1 MDWVT
6 IFLISLLSL
15 LVLVLLFVREKQKK
29 QIIAEVKKD
38 VEEFQ
43 EVPIVQVDNPTET
56 DLKAYELI
64 KEYRSK
70 IWWNVVVSTDINPRM
85 IYQLAYELVQEIARL
100 YYPLKDRP
108 EFQASLHDLAELNYR
123 ISERIRANLET
134 FPFNKIKDFN
144 IENILKYKNFY
155 NQVTSH
161 SAFKFFKKHKYL
173 YDVGKA
179 LWALYNYS
187 NPWYWGRQVLMTVSQ
202 ESIVRYFLSMI
213 MTVVGEEAIL
223 LYSRRGVKPKSTI
236 LEYNIAGEMINMA
249 VSDGLV
255 TSQEYETI
263 LTYILKNTELNDSLK
278 ISLLRSLLSKKP
290 TSYDLACVS
299 EKGDKA
305 RLLRQVEKV
314 ARADEMNLT
323 KKMELLRNLEERLG
337 VSSKYLNE
345 LEKKALPPG
354 ELDVVSVQQINKKR
368 EAAILKLMVQ
378 AAATCNKWSESLKEY
393 IWARALAYPLV
404 PFSEAEFA
412 EILVEREHPT
422 DLQELVKVLDGQ
434 IFKNQALLEVL
445 DVLLWQTPFT
455 KEDEAYYYNLCD
467 LLGMRK
473 EGEKHLIDKL
483 KAKLPKHDL
492 ISVPPFEILRYI
504 FRELDPTEGILA
516 IQETSTRFR
525 FRNVDKTRARDAYFW
540 IVITTRRLL
549 AVATAQIQ
557 GVTYRHSL
565 EFGPDTEISIKKGR
579 FYDEYTLKDP
589 RGITLTVSNT
599 LFRGAGLEKIFEVWR
614 NK

>member
-15 LVLVLLFVREKQKK
+15 LVFVLLFVREKQKK
-29 QIIAEVKKD
+29 QIIEEVKKD
-38 VEEFQ
+38 VEELQ
-43 EVPIVQVDNPTET
+43 EVPIIQVDNPTET

-85 IYQLAYELVQEIARL
+85 IYQLAYELVREIARL

-173 YDVGKA
+173 YDIGKA
-179 LWALYNYS
+179 LWAAYNYS
-187 NPWYWGRQVLMTVSQ
+187 NPWYWGRQVLITVSQ

-223 LYSRRGVKPKSTI
+223 LYSRRGVKPKSAI
-236 LEYNIAGEMINMA
+236 IEYSIAGEMINMA
-249 VSDGLV
+249 VADGLV
-255 TSQEYETI
+255 TSQEYET
-263 LTYILKNTELNDSLK
+263 LLAYILKNTELNDSLK
-278 ISLLRSLLSKKP
+278 VSLLRSLLAKKP
-290 TSYDLACVS
+290 ASYDLTVVS

-314 ARADEMNLT
+314 AQADEMNLT
-323 KKMELLRNLEERLG
+323 KKMERLRNLEERLG
-337 VSSKYLNE
+337 VSSKYRNE
-345 LEKKALPPG
+345 LEKKALPSG

-378 AAATCNKWSESLKEY
+378 AATACNKWSESLKEY

-412 EILVEREHPT
+412 DILVERERPT
-422 DLQELVKVLDGQ
+422 DLKELVKVLDVP
-434 IFKNQALLEVL
+434 IFKQQALLEVL
-445 DVLLWQTPFT
+445 DVLLWQIPFT

-467 LLGMRK
+467 LLGMKK

-492 ISVPPFEILRYI
+492 ISTPPFEILRYI

-516 IQETSTRFR
+516 IRETSTRFR

-540 IVITTRRLL
+540 IVVTTRRLL
-549 AVATAQIQ
+549 AVATAQLQ

-565 EFGPDTEISIKKGR
+565 EFGPDTEISVKKGR

-589 RGITLTVSNT
+589 RGTTLTISNT
-599 LFRGAGLEKIFEVWR
+599 LFGGAGLERIFEVWR
-614 NK
+614 SK

>member
-70 IWWNVVVSTDINPRM
+70 IWWNVVMSTDINPRM

-173 YDVGKA
+173 YDMGKA

-290 TSYDLACVS
+290 TSYDLTCVS

-345 LEKKALPPG
+345 LEKKALPSG

-378 AAATCNKWSESLKEY
+378 AATTCNKWSESLKEY

-422 DLQELVKVLDGQ
+422 DLKELVKVLDGQ

-483 KAKLPKHDL
+483 KAKLPKHNL

-525 FRNVDKTRARDAYFW
+525 FRNVDKTRVRDAYFW

-589 RGITLTVSNT
+589 TGTTLTVSNT
-599 LFRGAGLEKIFEVWR
+599 LFRGASLEKIFEVWR